1 MLRVTLGQWRAF
13 VATAQSGS
21 FQGAA
26 NELNKTQS
34 AIAYSIRKMEASL
47 GQRLF
52 DLNGRQ
58 ARITQVGKMLLPRA
72 RGIIA
77 EAEQAEQICTF
88 KCIECL
94 GGVGEIPIA
103 VDVAFPIDVLLA
115 AMRDLSALYPDLSIR
130 IHETARTDAAGLLAD
145 GYVRIAIAK
154 DFPQAIKTEP
164 IMAVP
169 FLCVASPSH
178 PLCQRDTVAPSDLN
192 EHLQIVVQDTPYH
205 GSGCGGQ
212 KRWTISH
219 FGSSLS
225 LLRKGDGYA
234 WMPRHVVQD
243 DLDNGMLVVLPI
255 DPDNGHD
262 VHLSLGY
269 RENEE
274 DCEVI
279 LTFVSILRDLVS
291 EWREAYALK
300 RPQAR
305 CASGSTEAPNCCGSG
320 GAP

>member
-1 MLRVTLGQWRAF
+1 M
-13 VATAQSGS
+13 ATASSGS

-72 RGIIA
+72 RGVIA

-88 KCIECL
+88 NCIECL
-94 GGVGEIPIA
+94 NGIGEIPIA
-103 VDVAFPIDVLLA
+103 VDVAFPINVLLA
-115 AMRDLSALYPDLSIR
+115 AMKDLSKLYPELSIR
-130 IHETARTDAAGLLAD
+130 IHETGRTDVAGLLTE
-145 GYVRIAIAK
+145 GYVRIAITQ
-154 DFPQAIKTEP
+154 DFPQTVKTEP
-164 IMAVP
+164 IISIP
-169 FLCVASPSH
+169 FVCVAAPTH
-178 PLCQRDTVAPSDLN
+178 PLGQRDTVAPSDLK
-192 EHLQIVVQDTPYH
+192 EYPQIVVQDIPYH
-205 GSGCGGQ
+205 GSACCGQ

-225 LLRKGDGYA
+225 LLRNGDGYA
-234 WMPRHVVQD
+234 WMPKHFVWD
-243 DLDNGMLVVLPI
+243 DLENATLVVLPI
-255 DPDNGHD
+255 DANGDHD
-262 VHLSLGY
+262 VDLSLGY

-279 LTFVSILRDLVS
+279 LAFVSILRDLVA
-291 EWREAYALK
+291 EWHEAYAFK
-300 RPQAR
+300 RPKTNA
-305 CASGSTEAPNCCGSG
+305 ANSSGTALNCG
-320 GAP
+320 